1 MGQPWVVFGSSM
13 DPLGHMGNRGHIKRI
28 PAKAVPGYSWPV
40 PSRPTNGPG
49 GRGVIPTLPAADVD
63 GSIYRKG
70 RLSTMVYKFNTN
82 D

>member
-1 MGQPWVVFGSSM
+1 M

-28 PAKAVPGYSWPV
+28 LAKAAPGYSWPV

-63 GSIYRKG
+63 VTTDQYTGKA
-70 RLSTMVYKFNTN
+70 

>member
-1 MGQPWVVFGSSM
+1 M
-13 DPLGHMGNRGHIKRI
+13 DPLGHMGNRGHMKRI
-28 PAKAVPGYSWPV
+28 LAKAARGYNCPV

-49 GRGVIPTLPAADVD
+49 GREVIPTLPAADVD

-70 RLSTMVYKFNTN
+70 RLSTMVYKFNKN